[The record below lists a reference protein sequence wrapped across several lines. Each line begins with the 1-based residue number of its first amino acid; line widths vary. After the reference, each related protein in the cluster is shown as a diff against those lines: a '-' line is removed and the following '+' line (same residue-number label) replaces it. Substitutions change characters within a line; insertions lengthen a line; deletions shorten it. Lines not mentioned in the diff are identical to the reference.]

1 MMQFEGFPDRMDYAA
16 IPMAFFSNL
25 MPQITDIAELKTTLH
40 FFRLILV
47 KKNSPRF
54 VTFSELSADAG
65 LAQSLNSSGIKLA
78 AALKTALNE
87 AVAHGTV
94 LHIQTESNYA
104 TEDVYFLN
112 TARDREAVEKIK
124 AGEIKLPG
132 LKSKEPAAETPQEQ
146 SPNVFQLYERNIG
159 LLTPMLAEELKD
171 AEKNYPAEW
180 IEDAFRE
187 AVGANKRNWR
197 YIARLLERWATEGK
211 KDGTYQRDFKTAD
224 PDKFVRGKYGHLFQ
238 R

>member
-1 MMQFEGFPDRMDYAA
+1 MTEFEGFPDRMDYAA
-16 IPMAFFSNL
+16 VPAVFFSRL
-25 MPQITDIAELKTTLH
+25 LPQITDITELKTTLH

-47 KKNSPRF
+47 KKNFPRF
-54 VTFSELSADAG
+54 LTFSELAADAG
-65 LAQSLNSSGIKLA
+65 LASSLNCSGIKLS
-78 AALKTALNE
+78 AALRTSLNA
-87 AVAHGTV
+87 AVTRGTL
-94 LHIQTESNYA
+94 LHLQVDGSGSP
-104 TEDVYFLN
+104 EDVYFLN
-112 TARDREAVEKIK
+112 TARDREAIEKIR

-132 LKSKEPAAETPQEQ
+132 LKAKEALPETPTEPV
-146 SPNVFQLYERNIG
+146 SNIFQLYERNIG

-187 AVGANKRNWR
+187 AVSANKRNWR

>member
-1 MMQFEGFPDRMDYAA
+1 MTQFDGFPEKMEYAA
-16 IPMAFFSNL
+16 VPAVFFSRVL
-25 MPQITDIAELKTTLH
+25 PQITDITELKTTLY

-47 KKNSPRF
+47 KKNFPRF
-54 VTFSELSADAG
+54 VTFSELAADTG
-65 LAQSLNSSGIKLA
+65 LANSLKSSGIKLS
-78 AALKTALNE
+78 AALRTAMN
-87 AVAHGTV
+87 AAIAHGTI
-94 LHIQTESNYA
+94 LHLQVDGSGSP
-104 TEDVYFLN
+104 EDVYFLN

-124 AGEIKLPG
+124 TGEIKLPG
-132 LKSKEPAAETPQEQ
+132 LTAKEPLPESPAEPA
-146 SPNVFQLYERNIG
+146 SNIFQLYEHNIG

-171 AEKNYPAEW
+171 AEKNYPSEW

-187 AVGANKRNWR
+187 AVSANKRNWR